1 MFYTMKDEK
10 KIMLSE
16 EQKLQLINEYR
27 ELCRYRKYSAIQHD
41 LALSCIRAIEAGQKP
56 KFSVK
61 YIKDYV
67 KKQQQHQIKTQNC
80 EDSSRTYKETK
91 AKLTAKE
98 KQAKQDKKTLRK
110 EQQLQAY
117 RIRGEQECKKGC
129 YIASDMARH
138 GCIATLDNKQ
148 PPYSMFDITK
158 ESIKEE
164 QCQIKTQGRKDLS
177 CTYEE
182 AKAEQMA
189 KEKQAKKDEKTLQ
202 NERQLHAYHIL
213 TEQEYKKGCEKAHH
227 MAHQSW
233 QATLN
238 NQNPPYSTF
247 DIVKEGIKEELHIKN
262 NKPKQ
267 TRQNRF
273 LRSPQNNGVNNEDYY
288 INKKDIATGK
298 SKSQPQKPTPN
309 RKNNIINSR
318 IQVLNDN
325 IVNPNPHTDTLNP
338 MEQTVI
344 DYTPCD
350 DQSGKKITR
359 LEVATQDMDKINQI
373 DHVPA
378 LAMESNERGK
388 RLILISNGTAI
399 NVRPRSNSEPK
410 EQTNQKTF
418 ERQCQR
424 IANKNIMIHQQMN
437 NEANVNV

>member
-1 MFYTMKDEK
+1 MKDEK

-16 EQKLQLINEYR
+16 EQKLQLINEYH
-27 ELCRYRKYSAIQHD
+27 ELCRYCKYSAIQRD

-117 RIRGEQECKKGC
+117 RIRGEQEYKKGC
-129 YIASDMARH
+129 YIASDMAH
-138 GCIATLDNKQ
+138 QGCNATLDNKQ

-182 AKAEQMA
+182 AKAEQIA

-247 DIVKEGIKEELHIKN
+247 DIVKEGIKEELRCKHGRAGHGN
-262 NKPKQ
+262 MPA
-267 TRQNRF
+267 R
-273 LRSPQNNGVNNEDYY
+273 LRVHDDYY
-288 INKKDIATGK
+288 VDNSCVPGKK
-298 SKSQPQKPTPN
+298 SKSQPQRRTSNDDVNQTIISYITTAQERGKVGRNNFIPN
-309 RKNNIINSR
+309 DMNIINNIAGQKVIR
-318 IQVLNDN
+318 NDMGNDN
-325 IVNPNPHTDTLNP
+325 I
-338 MEQTVI
+338 
-344 DYTPCD
+344 YCF
-350 DQSGKKITR
+350 
-359 LEVATQDMDKINQI
+359 
-373 DHVPA
+373 
-378 LAMESNERGK
+378 LAGG
-388 RLILISNGTAI
+388 NGY
-399 NVRPRSNSEPK
+399 VGRELSKSEPK
-410 EQTNQKTF
+410 NRPTTGTAFN
-418 ERQCQR
+418 RQC
-424 IANKNIMIHQQMN
+424 N
-437 NEANVNV
+437 NLVNRRNNQPHGGRQPRF

>member
-1 MFYTMKDEK
+1 MKDEK

-16 EQKLQLINEYR
+16 EQKLQLINEYH
-27 ELCRYRKYSAIQHD
+27 ELCRYCKYSAIQRD

-110 EQQLQAY
+110 EQQLHAY
-117 RIRGEQECKKGC
+117 SIRGEQEYKKGC
-129 YIASDMARH
+129 YIASDMAH
-138 GCIATLDNKQ
+138 KGWNATLDNKQ

-273 LRSPQNNGVNNEDYY
+273 LRSPQNNDVNHEDYY
-288 INKKDIATGK
+288 IDKNNIATGK
-298 SKSQPQKPTPN
+298 SKSQPQKPTSN
-309 RKNNIINSR
+309 RKNNINDRR
-318 IQVLNDN
+318 ITVFNNNMLHDD
-325 IVNPNPHTDTLNP
+325 PHFDTTNP

-344 DYTPCD
+344 HYTSCND
-350 DQSGKKITR
+350 TGMRKELTR
-359 LEVATQDMDKINQI
+359 LDVSNRDMDKINQI
-373 DHVPA
+373 KQVPV
-378 LAMESNERGK
+378 LSLDINNCDK
-388 RLILISNGTAI
+388 QHTLISRGSVI
-399 NVRPRSNSEPK
+399 HVQEPSRSLPK
-410 EQTNQKTF
+410 KQTNKEAF
-418 ERQCQR
+418 NNQCQK
-424 IANKNIMIHQQMN
+424 IANNIMTNQQIN
-437 NEANVNV
+437 HGVNFNI